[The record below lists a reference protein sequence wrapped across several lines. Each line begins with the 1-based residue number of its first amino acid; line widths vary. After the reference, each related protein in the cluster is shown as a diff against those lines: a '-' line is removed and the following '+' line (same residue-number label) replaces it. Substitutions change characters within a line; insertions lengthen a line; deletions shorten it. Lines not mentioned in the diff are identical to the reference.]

1 MPTRTMKTEVKP
13 QQVSPR
19 PFLLYKFDSAGSIL
33 KHLGALFLKYKVVLL
48 AALKP
53 LGYWGVGVIAL
64 LDSSSI
70 PVPMDLIVAG
80 YVWSDRPH
88 AWLYVLMAAI
98 GSAIG
103 GLLPFF
109 LGRAGGELFLLKRVD
124 RVRYENLRDRFARQE
139 FLALLIPS
147 MLPPPTPW
155 KLFVFGAGVFEMK
168 TLNFMAAVLIGRL
181 VRFSALAFVTVRYGP
196 EMVHV
201 IADLARRHLPI
212 LIGAVVIILTVMIGT
227 GIRTIMNKRPIPEQG
242 M

>member
-1 MPTRTMKTEVKP
+1 MK
-13 QQVSPR
+13 R
-19 PFLLYKFDSAGSIL
+19 LA
-33 KHLGALFLKYKVVLL
+33 ALFLKYKLVLL

-53 LGYWGVGVIAL
+53 LGYWGIGAIAL

-80 YVWSDRPH
+80 YAWSDRRRVV
-88 AWLYVLMAAI
+88 LYVLMAAI

-109 LGRAGGELFLLKRVD
+109 LGRAGGELFLLKRID
-124 RVRYENLRDRFARQE
+124 RVRYEQLRDRFERQE

-168 TLNFMAAVLIGRL
+168 TWDFMAAVFLGRL
-181 VRFSALAFVTVRYGP
+181 VRFSLLSFLTIRYGP

-201 IADLARRHLPI
+201 LTDVARRHLAV
-212 LIGAVVIILTVMIGT
+212 LMLGLAVVLAVLIVT
-227 GIRTIMNKRPIPEQG
+227 GIGKLRKKQTAEA
-242 M
+242 